1 MRFAAAV
8 CLRQLGVLTGP
19 DPAQMKKAPDLGF
32 HAVEHGFTLPATV
45 NAALHGFVK
54 K

>member
-8 CLRQLGVLTGP
+8 LLLQPGVLTGP
-19 DPAQMKKAPDLGF
+19 DPAQMEKAPDLGF
-32 HAVEHGFTLPATV
+32 HAVETVSATL
-45 NAALHGFVK
+45 HKFVK